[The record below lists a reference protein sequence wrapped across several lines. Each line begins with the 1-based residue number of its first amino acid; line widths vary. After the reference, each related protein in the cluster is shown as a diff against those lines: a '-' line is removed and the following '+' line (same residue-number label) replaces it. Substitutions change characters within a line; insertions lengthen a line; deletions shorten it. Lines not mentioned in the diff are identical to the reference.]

1 MLCYHNFAVA
11 VLFARHA
18 RLASG
23 KHVVLQLQVR
33 RETAPDGG
41 TVAGLRCCRNE
52 GLPPVCNVIFF
63 VLTPRLSVRFC
74 RCGCRFNKRRT
85 SSVAISCL
93 VASCCLLKSTFTLLV
108 MPKGINPARVTLLLF
123 FYLFSRPIWV
133 RNPSGSCEWTAKLF
147 TQSLTCFWMVVHGT
161 RANGTIKM
169 TKK

>member
-1 MLCYHNFAVA
+1 MMLCYHNFAVA

-52 GLPPVCNVIFF
+52 GSPPFRNAIFF
-63 VLTPRLSVRFC
+63 VLTSRLSVRFC

-108 MPKGINPARVTLLLF
+108 MLKESIQLKLHCCYFSIFSAVQFESGILLGAASEPQSFSHNLLPASEWSFMGLERT
-123 FYLFSRPIWV
+123 V
-133 RNPSGSCEWTAKLF
+133 R
-147 TQSLTCFWMVVHGT
+147 
-161 RANGTIKM
+161 
-169 TKK
+169 